1 MFKIET
7 IKVDPKLY
15 KNHSEYKRL
24 DPTEAAANHLVDSQG
39 DYARIGSGSYGTVY
53 GCRDTNIVYKVG
65 EVGYNTAYLSYVREL
80 SRLKTPNKFLPTIYG
95 CRIFKHRGASHFV
108 VAMER
113 LRPGSGSS
121 FYNAV
126 SQFEELLE
134 YDDRTNSA
142 PDILGITRTIPKTVV
157 DAVKV
162 VKRAYYRASSKSHD
176 TEWDLHH
183 GNFMMRGKNEIVITD
198 PIA

>member
-1 MFKIET
+1 MEF
-7 IKVDPKLY
+7 
-15 KNHSEYKRL
+15 
-24 DPTEAAANHLVDSQG
+24 
-39 DYARIGSGSYGTVY
+39 
-53 GCRDTNIVYKVG
+53 
-65 EVGYNTAYLSYVREL
+65 NTAYLSYVREL

-95 CRIFKHRGASHFV
+95 CRIFNYRGDSHFV

-113 LRPGSGSS
+113 LRPGSGRA

-126 SQFEELLE
+126 YQFGELLK
-134 YDDRTNSA
+134 DDDSTSSE
-142 PDILGITRTIPKTVV
+142 PDILGIKNAIPKTVI

-162 VKRAYYRASSKSHD
+162 VKRAYYRASAKSHY
-176 TEWDLHH
+176 TEWDLHR